1 MFNNKKNRIFAT
13 IIIIVVILAM
23 IVPTVASMFV

>member
-13 IIIIVVILAM
+13 IIIIVLILAM

>member
-1 MFNNKKNRIFAT
+1 MFNNKRNRVFAT
-13 IIIIVVILAM
+13 VIIIVLILAM